1 MKTEND
7 YYDLLE
13 RLHEIEIKY
22 KNVFMVDPDVY
33 LINYNID
40 LENASDAGLTED
52 DAGYWDYMYGSAKY
66 WADVRAEIYGVKL

>member
-1 MKTEND
+1 MRTEQD
-7 YYDLLE
+7 YWTLLDQ
-13 RLHEIEIKY
+13 LDEIEV
-22 KNVFMVDPDVY
+22 KNDIR
-33 LINYNID
+33 LIDHSID

>member
-1 MKTEND
+1 MKTEKDYWTLLDQLDEIAIKND
-7 YYDLLE
+7 I
-13 RLHEIEIKY
+13 RLIDHS
-22 KNVFMVDPDVY
+22 
-33 LINYNID
+33 ID